1 MDWLKR
7 LFGKRKVTI
16 SDKSEDDTNDL
27 VTETLWLEVERQ
39 IMKYP
44 RKSLRLTFQD
54 NGELSLTASK
64 LGGVGYLPIDWDYPT
79 NAKTNRPLS
88 LLAQLNFD
96 ELPHLAD
103 FPHTGLLAVYVDFFD
118 DMYGMDFSDHTCQT
132 GFRFFY
138 FEEYSAVSQ
147 SRATLENHVKPL
159 YEEELYPLVGGEY
172 QLFGEIQTEYLA
184 SDCFEFTEKFGNELI
199 DCFDQLTE
207 GNQIIAEEL
216 VNRLS
221 VFNNECS
228 KLGGYPFFTQDEPR
242 NPQDAVSF
250 NTILLQIDSFWSPD
264 MSLMW
269 GDNGIANFFISRDD
283 LLKKNFSKVYYSW
296 DCC

>member
-1 MDWLKR
+1 MEWLKR
-7 LFGKRKVTI
+7 LFSREKGNTSHKIQDET
-16 SDKSEDDTNDL
+16 DDAVL
-27 VTETLWLEVERQ
+27 ETLWQEVERQ
-39 IMKYP
+39 IKNYP
-44 RKSLRLTFQD
+44 RKSLRLTFQ
-54 NGELSLTASK
+54 NTGELSLTASK
-64 LGGVGYLPIDWDYPT
+64 LGGVGYLPIGLDYPT
-79 NAKTNRPLS
+79 NSETNQSLS
-88 LLAQLNFD
+88 SLAQLNFD
-96 ELPHLAD
+96 ELPHLGD
-103 FPHTGLLAVYVDFFD
+103 FPHTGLLAIYVDFFD

-147 SRATLENHVKPL
+147 LRATLENHVKPL
-159 YEEELYPLVGGEY
+159 YEEALYPLVGGEY

-184 SDCFEFTEKFGNELI
+184 SNCFEFTEKFGNELI
-199 DCFDQLTE
+199 EWFDQLTE
-207 GNQIIAEEL
+207 GNQIIVEEL

-242 NPQDAVSF
+242 NHQEAVSF
-250 NTILLQIDSFWSPD
+250 DTVLLQIDSFWSPE

-269 GDNGIANFFISRDD
+269 GDNGVANFFISRDD
-283 LLKKNFSKVYYSW
+283 LLKKNFSKVYYNW